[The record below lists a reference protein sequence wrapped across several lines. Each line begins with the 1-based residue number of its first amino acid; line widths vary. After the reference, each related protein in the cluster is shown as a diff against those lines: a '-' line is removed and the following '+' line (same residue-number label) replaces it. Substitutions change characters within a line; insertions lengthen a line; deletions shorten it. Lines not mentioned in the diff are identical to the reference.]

1 MKQDSVNKL
10 VLLLLLLFIS
20 ALFLAMIKQF
30 LMAIFLAGI
39 FSALATPLYRWIR
52 KRLGDR
58 RALASLVTL
67 LLIIFLVLLPLSGLL
82 GIVVAQAIKV
92 SESVRPWVQ
101 EQLSTPIAFSDMLQ
115 KFPFYDQIYPY
126 RETIFKKAGELVGT
140 ISSFLVGNLKTVMAG
155 GANFLFMFFI
165 WLYTMFFFLID
176 GKYLLE
182 KILFYL
188 PLEDDEEQRM
198 LAKFTEVTRATLK
211 GTAVIGILQ
220 GGLAGLA
227 FAVVGI
233 EAAAFWGTIMAV
245 LSIIPG
251 IGSALVWLPAS
262 IILIAGGHYIKG
274 AGLAVFCGVIVGSVD
289 NFVRPRLVGKDTE
302 MHDLL
307 ILFGTLGG
315 IIMFGVVGIIIGP
328 IIAALFTTV
337 WEIYGEVFREY
348 LPKVRPATPADTPS
362 DEDSS
367 RILLA
372 SEDSEEET
380 NG

>member
-10 VLLLLLLFIS
+10 VLLLLLLFIT
-20 ALFLAMIKQF
+20 ALFLAMIRQF

-39 FSALATPLYRWIR
+39 FSALATPLYRWLR
-52 KRLGDR
+52 DRFGGR

-67 LLIIFLVLLPLSGLL
+67 LLIIVLVLLPLSGLL
-82 GIVVAQAIKV
+82 GIVTAQAIKV
-92 SESVRPWVQ
+92 GESVRPWVQ
-101 EQLSTPIAFSDMLQ
+101 KQLSEPVAFSELLQ
-115 KFPFYDQIYPY
+115 KIPFYEQIYPY
-126 RETIFKKAGELVGT
+126 RETIFKKAGELVGH
-140 ISSFLVGNLKTVMAG
+140 ISTFLIDNLRSFMG
-155 GANFLFMFFI
+155 GTANFLFMFFI
-165 WLYTMFFFLID
+165 WIYTMFFFLMD
-176 GKYLLE
+176 GKYLLQ
-182 KILFYL
+182 KILYYL
-188 PLEDDEEQRM
+188 PLEDQEEQRM

-251 IGSALVWLPAS
+251 IGSALVWLPAA
-262 IILIAGGHYIKG
+262 IVLIAGGHYTKG
-274 AGLAVFCGVIVGSVD
+274 IGLAVFCGVIVGSVD

-315 IIMFGVVGIIIGP
+315 IIMFGIVGIIIGP
-328 IIAALFTTV
+328 IIAALFTTI
-337 WEIYGEVFREY
+337 WEIYGEVFKEY
-348 LPKVRPATPADTPS
+348 LPKVQPATPVDLPQAE
-362 DEDSS
+362 DESK
-367 RILLA
+367 ILLA
-372 SEDSEEET
+372 EKGSEEDNQT
-380 NG
+380 

>member
-10 VLLLLLLFIS
+10 VLLLLLLFIT
-20 ALFLAMIKQF
+20 ALFLAMIRQF

-39 FSALATPLYRWIR
+39 FSALATPLYRWLR
-52 KRLGDR
+52 RRFGDR
-58 RALASLVTL
+58 PALASLVTL
-67 LLIIFLVLLPLSGLL
+67 FLIIFVVLLPLSGLL
-82 GIVVAQAIKV
+82 GIVAAQAIKV
-92 SESVRPWVQ
+92 GESVAPWVQ
-101 EQLSTPIAFSDMLQ
+101 KQLSEPVAFSELLQ
-115 KFPFYDQIYPY
+115 KIPFYEQIYPY
-126 RETIFKKAGELVGT
+126 RETIFKKAGELVGH
-140 ISSFLVGNLKTVMAG
+140 ISTFLIDNLRSFMG
-155 GANFLFMFFI
+155 GTANFLFMFFI
-165 WLYTMFFFLID
+165 WLYTMFFFLMD
-176 GKYLLE
+176 GKYLLQ
-182 KILFYL
+182 KILYYL
-188 PLEDDEEQRM
+188 PLEDQEEQRM

-211 GTAVIGILQ
+211 GTAVIGVLQ

-262 IILIAGGHYIKG
+262 IVLIAGGHYIKG
-274 AGLAVFCGVIVGSVD
+274 IGLAVFCGVIVGSVD

-315 IIMFGVVGIIIGP
+315 IIMFGIVGIIIGP

-337 WEIYGEVFREY
+337 WEIYGEVFKEY
-348 LPKVRPATPADTPS
+348 LPKVQPHTPADKPLED
-362 DEDSS
+362 DET
-367 RILLA
+367 RILLTGN
-372 SEDSEEET
+372 SQEKDQS
-380 NG
+380 